1 MLEHAIAHAESTRCC
16 ERSSTCDPISW
27 TRAMGGARSATSD
40 AAGNEAV
47 AHRDER
53 IACGGRTTARNGT
66 GSAQHRGIP
75 FGLPQPAHGEPR
87 PLALGSGTPQRIN
100 RAGAAMVAILVAL
113 CRRVQAVPKTDRP
126 RLSLL

>member
-1 MLEHAIAHAESTRCC
+1 MLEHAVAHAESACC
-16 ERSSTCDPISW
+16 CQRSSACEPISW

-40 AAGNEAV
+40 AAGNEAA

-66 GSAQHRGIP
+66 GRAQYRGIS
-75 FGLPQPAHGEPR
+75 FGLRRPADGEPR
-87 PLALGSGTPQRIN
+87 PLAPGSGTPQRIN

-113 CRRVQAVPKTDRP
+113 C
-126 RLSLL
+126 